1 MRNPFHEDG
10 GDERRRQADA
20 ARREVKKQR
29 EDFIALMELPAARRV
44 LFDFLQVMDIDGS
57 PFSTNGPAQSYAIGK
72 QDAARWWLN
81 AIRQHC
87 PGREAQMRAEAT
99 KAARMP
105 PDNEDDSP

>member
-1 MRNPFHEDG
+1 MKNPFDG
-10 GDERRRQADA
+10 EAAESRRRQQEAEKRA
-20 ARREVKKQR
+20 AKQQR
-29 EDFIALMELPAARRV
+29 EDFNKMLALPEARRV

-81 AIRQHC
+81 AIRNYC

-99 KAARMP
+99 KAARAP
-105 PDNEDDSP
+105 QDIEEEP